1 MRYATLMTHY
11 GLNVAYFLQKTK
23 NNERLTAK

>member
-11 GLNVAYFLQKTK
+11 GFNVAYFLQKTK
-23 NNERLTAK
+23 NNERSTIK